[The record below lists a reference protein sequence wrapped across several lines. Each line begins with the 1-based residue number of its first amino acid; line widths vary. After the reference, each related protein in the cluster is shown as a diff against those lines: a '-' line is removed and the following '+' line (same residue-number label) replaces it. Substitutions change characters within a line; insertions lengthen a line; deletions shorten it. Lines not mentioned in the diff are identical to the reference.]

1 MSDGVNTIASAI
13 RASDAERDRVAVF
26 LKRQTAAGRL
36 TLEELEQRIGA
47 AYSARTHEQ
56 LRTLIAD
63 LPADAG
69 DALQPSTVTDSH
81 PLRCWLWFVCSPAAL
96 VYSLLARC
104 ASRTPAFAAVNGFE
118 RRPHDGWHEVA

>member
-1 MSDGVNTIASAI
+1 MSDAADTTALTV

-47 AYSARTHEQ
+47 AYSARTHGQ

-63 LPADAG
+63 LPADA
-69 DALQPSTVTDSH
+69 DRALEPAAMTDSRSRSAGCGSYVPRPRSCFGCSLVALAAPH
-81 PLRCWLWFVCSPAAL
+81 PA
-96 VYSLLARC
+96 
-104 ASRTPAFAAVNGFE
+104 
-118 RRPHDGWHEVA
+118 